1 MRFVCLQTA
10 MTSTNFVRNNNLVV
24 LWSHNMVQ
32 EVANSYTS
40 LPEYGFAAFKKATAF
55 AEGKGVLDRYALQKS
70 PTEAA
75 YVYIDKCPVSRPG
88 YSAVDMLGNC
98 NVKVRKQTLKLLH
111 TLKSNAQANL
121 QAAVPA
127 VEESVTFSQIF
138 TRLAILIIG
147 TACFVAWLLR

>member
-1 MRFVCLQTA
+1 
-10 MTSTNFVRNNNLVV
+10 
-24 LWSHNMVQ
+24 MVQ

-40 LPEYGFAAFKKATAF
+40 LPDYGFAAFRKARAF
-55 AEGKGVLDRYALQKS
+55 AEGKRMVDQYALQKS

-75 YVYIDKCPVSRPG
+75 YVYIDKCRVPGPG

-98 NVKVRKQTLKLLH
+98 DVEVREQSLQLLH
-111 TLKSNAQANL
+111 ALRRSNAQANV

-127 VEESVTFSQIF
+127 VAHVSVQTVEADKLLHDQQSMTFTQIF